1 MFGYF
6 HVTVMRSYF
15 GQIFIVNKYPL
26 VGHIGHSLVEYV
38 DYDSS
43 IDYLRLVSD
52 SYPFAEMIE
61 LLPSS
66 LEYGGL
72 LVS

>member
-1 MFGYF
+1 M
-6 HVTVMRSYF
+6 T
-15 GQIFIVNKYPL
+15 QK
-26 VGHIGHSLVEYV
+26 GHIGHSLVEYV